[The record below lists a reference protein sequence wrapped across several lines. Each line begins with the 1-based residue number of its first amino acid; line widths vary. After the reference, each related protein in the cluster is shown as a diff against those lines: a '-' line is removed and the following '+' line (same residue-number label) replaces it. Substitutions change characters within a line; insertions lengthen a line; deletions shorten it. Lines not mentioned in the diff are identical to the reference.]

1 MPLKI
6 IKVETLKDLDYCISV
21 RKQVFYDEENAPESL
36 YIADEKDKDEST
48 LNIVGFVNDVPV
60 TTARFIKIDN
70 TTCKIQRMSVLSKCR
85 NNGYAKELLFFLE
98 GCIKE
103 YGYKTIELD
112 SSLKA
117 VGFYEKYG
125 YKRTSD
131 IFYEDNRPH
140 IKLKKELRG

>member
-1 MPLKI
+1 MALRI
-6 IKVETLKDLDYCISV
+6 IKVETSKDLDFCVSV

-36 YIADEKDKDEST
+36 YIADENDKDKNT
-48 LNIVGFVNDVPV
+48 LNILGFINDVPV
-60 TTARFIKIDN
+60 ATARFIKINDN
-70 TTCKIQRMSVLSKCR
+70 TCKIQRMSVISKYR
-85 NNGYAKELLFFLE
+85 NKGYAKELLFFLE

-103 YGYKTIELD
+103 YGYKIIELD

-125 YKRTSD
+125 YKRISD